1 MGTGDRLAGTPEQKA
16 ATYDSYRNTCGRYE
30 VINEQERVI
39 THAFEV
45 SLMPEVTSQTEERYI
60 KEISADELVLQTV
73 PHTAGGQQAIG
84 IWVYQRVK

>member
-1 MGTGDRLAGTPEQKA
+1 
-16 ATYDSYRNTCGRYE
+16 
-30 VINEQERVI
+30 
-39 THAFEV
+39 
-45 SLMPEVTSQTEERYI
+45 MPEVTSQTEERYI